1 MKCPRCGLF
10 NPESAQR
17 CDCGYDFETRSV
29 EKPYFN
35 QGLPKTIKTYIIA
48 VVIVNLLSGLKILA
62 GGKLWVITVAIIWS
76 ALVCWL
82 YSRLVKKDNRARI
95 ALIVLTFPLGLVV
108 GLSREAKLYCLQ
120 K

>member
-29 EKPYFN
+29 DKAYFS
-35 QGLPKTIKTYIIA
+35 QGLPKSIKTFLAIAIIGN
-48 VVIVNLLSGLKILA
+48 IVSCLEIFT
-62 GGKLWVITVAIIWS
+62 GGKVWEITIALIWS
-76 ALVCWL
+76 VVVYWL
-82 YSRLVKKDNRARI
+82 YWRLVKKDNWARI
-95 ALIVLTFPLGLVV
+95 VLIILTFPLGLIV
-108 GLSREAKLYCLQ
+108 GLSTEAKLYCLQ